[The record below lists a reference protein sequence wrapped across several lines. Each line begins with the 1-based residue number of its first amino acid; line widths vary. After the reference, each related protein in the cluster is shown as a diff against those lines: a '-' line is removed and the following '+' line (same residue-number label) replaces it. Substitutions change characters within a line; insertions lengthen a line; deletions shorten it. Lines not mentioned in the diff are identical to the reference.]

1 MIKQKKKFYLM
12 TDDLMFKL
20 NLEKNPDALKV
31 LAKKYIKDLKDFDI
45 NEEIQLMPTENI
57 NGIYFKTSNY
67 DVKFKALD
75 KTFDIEMQENNTTYN
90 IEDRF
95 LKYYADLVVRSYPKG
110 EEYKHDIVYNLWI
123 LNFNIYDDYNP
134 IHTFKVKDEDENELN
149 RCGSITIVEIE
160 KFNNSDYNI
169 DIWDK
174 LFMVK
179 EPKELDSLKGADKLM
194 DNVIKTCKDIND
206 DAEMWRLLDE
216 DHARR
221 NIGAERKAIEEKAQ
235 AEGLAK
241 GMKEGL
247 AKGMKEG
254 IIKEKASVV
263 KNAKK
268 LGLPIEQI
276 IALTGLSK
284 EEIEKL

>member
-1 MIKQKKKFYLM
+1 MIICLRRILKMIIQKKKFYLM

-95 LKYYADLVVRSYPKG
+95 LKYYADL
-110 EEYKHDIVYNLWI
+110 
-123 LNFNIYDDYNP
+123 NP
-134 IHTFKVKDEDENELN
+134 IHTFKIKDEDVNELN

-160 KFNNSDYNI
+160 KFNNSDYNV

-179 EPKELDSLKGADKLM
+179 EPKELDSLKGADKVM

-221 NIGAERKAIEEKAQ
+221 NIGAERKAIEEKAR
-235 AEGLAK
+235 AEGMAK
-241 GMKEGL
+241 GLKEGL
-247 AKGMKEG
+247 AKGMNEGLQQGVQQGKLEIAKNLKEMG
-254 IIKEKASVV
+254 IS
-263 KNAKK
+263 
-268 LGLPIEQI
+268 LEQI
-276 IALTGLSK
+276 INATGLSK

>member
-123 LNFNIYDDYNP
+123 LNFNIYDDSNP

-179 EPKELDSLKGADKLM
+179 EPKELDSLEGADKLM
-194 DNVIKTCKDIND
+194 DNIIKTCKDIND

-241 GMKEGL
+241 GMKEG
-247 AKGMKEG
+247 
-254 IIKEKASVV
+254 
-263 KNAKK
+263 
-268 LGLPIEQI
+268 
-276 IALTGLSK
+276 
-284 EEIEKL
+284 